1 MDHGRGRDSDVA
13 GSKIQCLR
21 VPGWALLCE
30 TGMPSQ
36 GCRVEGGPPARI
48 QPISPSPVLRSH
60 HEAVRTHEPVSTFPR
75 GGGPC
80 WHLQPPSIPPG
91 VGAFPPQP
99 RPPGPVPPGEFHPPR
114 PARSDNSPGGDPA
127 AQRGLP
133 REGSPLTPGLTR
145 PEDKQLQIAPSPF
158 PAGAA
163 AVRPSS
169 RLRCS
174 PVRLDK
180 RDARPELFGFVPYV
194 QEKDAQGIP
203 AALLA
208 DAPHSEGF

>member
-1 MDHGRGRDSDVA
+1 MGPPLRNRHAIPGVQGGGGTPCEDPAHLPITRLAKPSRGGQDPRAGVNLPPGRGA
-13 GSKIQCLR
+13 ML
-21 VPGWALLCE
+21 A
-30 TGMPSQ
+30 
-36 GCRVEGGPPARI
+36 
-48 QPISPSPVLRSH
+48 
-60 HEAVRTHEPVSTFPR
+60 STT
-75 GGGPC
+75 
-80 WHLQPPSIPPG
+80 SIHPPG
-91 VGAFPPQP
+91 VGAFPPSP
-99 RPPGPVPPGEFHPPR
+99 AHLAPCLLGSFIRLA

>member
-36 GCRVEGGPPARI
+36 GCRVEGDPLRGS
-48 QPISPSPVLRSH
+48 SPSPHHPSCEAITRRSGPTSRCQPSPGAGGHAGIYNLHPSPQGWGRSH
-60 HEAVRTHEPVSTFPR
+60 PA
-75 GGGPC
+75 
-80 WHLQPPSIPPG
+80 PPSWPRASWG
-91 VGAFPPQP
+91 VSIRLA
-99 RPPGPVPPGEFHPPR
+99 

-133 REGSPLTPGLTR
+133 REGSPLIPGLTR
-145 PEDKQLQIAPSPF
+145 PEDKQFQIAPSPF